1 MRREY
6 FLSICTFLRI
16 KDMLVSNLYLVHFEL
31 WWRPGDEYFRKQTH
45 HSHCLDVQII
55 WTFPKYLPFN

>member
-16 KDMLVSNLYLVHFEL
+16 KDMLVSNLNLVHFEL
-31 WWRPGDEYFRKQTH
+31 WWRPGDEYFSKQTH

-55 WTFPKYLPFN
+55 WKFQKYLPFG